1 MKQQKIINAA
11 FVVLIF
17 AGIFTWYAIDSRPTT
32 RWYIPRAAQGETT

>member
-1 MKQQKIINAA
+1 MKQQKIINAT

-32 RWYIPRAAQGETT
+32 RYIPRAAQGETT